1 MNYREARSFMEGK
14 PGVIL
19 PGLERIW
26 ALLEELGN
34 PEKGQKYIHI
44 AGTNGKGSILSYLSS
59 ALSCAGYRVGR
70 YISPTLYSYRERF
83 QINGEYISRE
93 DYVKLTEQIAEAVK
107 RMEQRGISAP
117 SAFEMETA
125 LCFLYFRQQNCDWT
139 VLECGMGG
147 RDDATNVI
155 PAPELAVFAS
165 ISLDHME
172 YLGGSLAEI
181 AEAKA
186 GIIKEGCLAVTGEQ
200 TPEVLNVLRRVCRG
214 KGVSLIEAE
223 LSRAEILKND
233 LAGQRFRYKG
243 MEVEITLPG
252 SCQIENA
259 VTALEALRALQ
270 KKGIALSDAQILE
283 GMKRAVWSGRFTC
296 IGKRPYFFVDG
307 AHNPDAARKLRDSI
321 EQYFA
326 GKRLIYI
333 NGVFAD
339 KDYRQ
344 IIRITAPLASEI
356 FTVAT
361 PGSARALP
369 AEALAEAVAEVNPR
383 VRACGSLEE
392 AVRQA
397 YETAGEED
405 VILAFGSL
413 SFIGEL
419 TGIAAE
425 YREK

>member
-1 MNYREARSFMEGK
+1 
-14 PGVIL
+14 
-19 PGLERIW
+19 
-26 ALLEELGN
+26 
-34 PEKGQKYIHI
+34 
-44 AGTNGKGSILSYLSS
+44 
-59 ALSCAGYRVGR
+59 
-70 YISPTLYSYRERF
+70 
-83 QINGEYISRE
+83 
-93 DYVKLTEQIAEAVK
+93 
-107 RMEQRGISAP
+107 
-117 SAFEMETA
+117 
-125 LCFLYFRQQNCDWT
+125 
-139 VLECGMGG
+139 
-147 RDDATNVI
+147 
-155 PAPELAVFAS
+155 
-165 ISLDHME
+165 
-172 YLGGSLAEI
+172 
-181 AEAKA
+181 
-186 GIIKEGCLAVTGEQ
+186 
-200 TPEVLNVLRRVCRG
+200 
-214 KGVSLIEAE
+214 
-223 LSRAEILKND
+223 
-233 LAGQRFRYKG
+233 
-243 MEVEITLPG
+243 
-252 SCQIENA
+252 
-259 VTALEALRALQ
+259 
-270 KKGIALSDAQILE
+270 
-283 GMKRAVWSGRFTC
+283 MKRAVWNGRFTC

-339 KDYRQ
+339 KDYRE

-369 AEALAEAVAEVNPR
+369 AETLAEAVAEVNPR